1 MTEQRFQQILSA
13 YGANPER
20 WPAAERDAAQAYA
33 AAHRERLA
41 LALALEAGLDDW
53 LGPAERQPSELLE
66 RRILRRLDRMPGW
79 NWRAPAAAAAAAL
92 VIGVMLG
99 FSSGAILDPSDDVEL
114 YYADAFTGLDQDW
127 VDWLGVEL

>member
-20 WPAAERDAAQAYA
+20 WPVAERDAARAYA
-33 AAHRERLA
+33 AANRERLA
-41 LALALEAGLDDW
+41 AALALEAGLDDL
-53 LGPAERQPSELLE
+53 LGPAERPASDLLE
-66 RRILRRLDRMPGW
+66 RRILRLLDPLPVW

-92 VIGVMLG
+92 VVGVMLG
-99 FSSGAILDPSDDVEL
+99 FSSGALMTPTDDVET

-127 VDWLGVEL
+127 VDWLGVDA